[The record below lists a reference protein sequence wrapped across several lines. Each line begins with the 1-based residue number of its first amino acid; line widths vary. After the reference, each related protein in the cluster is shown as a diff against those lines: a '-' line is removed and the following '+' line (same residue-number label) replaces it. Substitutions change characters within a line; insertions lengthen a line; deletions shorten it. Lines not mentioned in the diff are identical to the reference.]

1 MSGSSAGMSGSADDT
16 EVRVSFFTRRAEL
29 VIPDTPVA
37 VPGRLRRA
45 ALSALVNHLLQLGEL
60 LTSAALFL
68 RAPVCACPSMCVCV
82 CVCGSMRLCVFDAW
96 SLSVLVYKPCHT
108 HHC

>member
-1 MSGSSAGMSGSADDT
+1 MSGSSAGMPGSSDDT

-60 LTSAALFL
+60 LVHHAAHSL
-68 RAPVCACPSMCVCV
+68 RVCVACVRVCVFGSIVCAF
-82 CVCGSMRLCVFDAW
+82 CVFDVW
-96 SLSVLVYKPCHT
+96 PLSVFVSPL
-108 HHC
+108 